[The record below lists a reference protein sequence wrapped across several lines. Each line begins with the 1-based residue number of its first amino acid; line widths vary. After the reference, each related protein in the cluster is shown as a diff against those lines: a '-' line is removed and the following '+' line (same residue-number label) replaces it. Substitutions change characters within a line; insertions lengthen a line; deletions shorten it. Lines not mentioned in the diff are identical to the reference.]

1 MYRKHIDAT
10 EEHTYDIVLVVEE
23 HLSTPQCSRPAMDA
37 FEAAHD
43 DAMRGGGVVRDG
55 GKRKRKPGRGA
66 LGAED
71 GVEAGAAWA
80 KKVLEQADVPGG
92 LVGGMDDLERAV
104 ADPDADVERM

>member
-1 MYRKHIDAT
+1 
-10 EEHTYDIVLVVEE
+10 
-23 HLSTPQCSRPAMDA
+23 
-37 FEAAHD
+37 
-43 DAMRGGGVVRDG
+43 MRGGGVVRD

-92 LVGGMDDLERAV
+92 LVGGLDDGERAI